1 VRWADAER
9 TGRAVRVARHLGW
22 GLLLVA
28 ILTVGAASPADASP
42 LAPVQG
48 VADAADPCVV
58 DATQRTGQW
67 DCLPFYRWANEA
79 DSFYTNFGRS
89 DAKAVVM
96 QPVVSLLFGI
106 AGLMWRLLQWVTR
119 SALAFDL
126 FNTVEDG
133 GSTPV
138 PLQPVND
145 GFAVI
150 ARVVLSGFGITVLV
164 LAVVLVIVRAARI
177 GGTPLRDL
185 ARPFLCF
192 GLLLFLLARSEPL
205 PGGGAQVGS
214 PAWVAQRGVGMSNV
228 IGDQISSVAPQRVD
242 QDPSDNLLDCSYYVA
257 QMRDSFE
264 DRDEFAGD
272 LVGSVAFQPQLAA
285 HMSSLWEAAY
295 LDVWIEAQFGSDDEL
310 GRRAYCR
317 MLEDRSDISPADQ
330 AALSA
335 AAVESAG
342 GSVPAA
348 GLEGTAPFGRYNDGK
363 DFRRGMVAWAVC
375 GWYAD
380 RSGLEEEVDA
390 RLTPVSGAGFAV
402 NPEFR
407 LMWNLGSPPSEVRA
421 GTCSAWWGIDG
432 SGTTKPPPKGSKCCM
447 LDGDGPFQFGDQ
459 GDIDEAFTVYG
470 EEQLDEEAAAGG
482 EIAPY
487 QDDDR
492 ANLPAAREWV
502 LALNGH
508 NLTDSIP
515 NAFLAI
521 VIAGVYLWA
530 IGGLALG
537 TLIAQFLVLLFF
549 VSLPMLLLVGM
560 WPSPGSDRIFWRCV
574 KTGAGSLFAKAAFVA
589 LLSVLMT
596 LISIIHRLGDVTGAF
611 ETTEAAQVHTAS
623 FGGVMLQAAA
633 PVVAIWAL
641 RWALKDLGLGNIFSI
656 KGAMGLTGRLARGS
670 DAHNDNS
677 GVTNWARGRW
687 DRGRNTRYNLRHSR
701 MEARRNERRKARKDR
716 RGTRGAVPPKEATGE
731 GNGTGDGAAG
741 EGRGA
746 RAKRVLRGGLA
757 VAAGGAVLASPLA
770 GALFVSPPLVGGLA
784 VAGWAA
790 RRSYR
795 NRVGPQD
802 VPEGNG
808 RAPTADELDG
818 ASLDRV
824 GDAYGSHAATV
835 VAAGNVA
842 DPVRAAHHPD
852 VRPAPAEVTREVRGD
867 GRVYVQG
874 PSGLLVPA
882 TAGWGAGDGE
892 RFSAPRGYR
901 DAAGADTVVTGPD
914 RTSRITRPS

>member
-1 VRWADAER
+1 MRWPSGAR
-9 TGRAVRVARHLGW
+9 PGGRAARVARRVSW

-28 ILTVGAASPADASP
+28 ILTVGTASPADASP
-42 LAPVQG
+42 LAPVQAA
-48 VADAADPCVV
+48 ADAADPCAV
-58 DATQRTGQW
+58 DATQRSGQW

-96 QPVVSLLFGI
+96 QPVVSLLYGI
-106 AGLMWRLLQWVTR
+106 AGLMWRLLQWITR

-164 LAVVLVIVRAARI
+164 LAAFLVIVRAARI

-192 GLLLFLLARSEPL
+192 GLLLFLLARAEPL
-205 PGGGAQVGS
+205 PNGGAQVGS

-228 IGDQISSVAPQRVD
+228 IGDQISSVAPQRAD
-242 QDPSDNLLDCSYYVA
+242 QQPPDNLLDCYYYVR
-257 QMRDSFE
+257 QLRQSFE
-264 DRDEFAGD
+264 NRDEFAGD

-285 HMSSLWEAAY
+285 HMSALWEAAY
-295 LDVWIEAQFGSDDEL
+295 LDLWIEAQFGRDDTL

-317 MLEDRSDISPADQ
+317 MLEDRSDIEPSDQ
-330 AALSA
+330 AALTHA
-335 AAVESAG
+335 ALDAEGV
-342 GSVPAA
+342 SVPAA
-348 GLEGTAPFGRYNDGK
+348 GLAGTAPFGRYNDGK
-363 DFRRGMVAWAVC
+363 DYRRGMIGWATC

-380 RSGLEEEVDA
+380 RSGLQEEVDA
-390 RLTPVSGAGFAV
+390 RLVPVSGSGFAV

-407 LMWNLGSPPSEVRA
+407 LMWNLGSPPSEARD
-421 GTCSAWWGIDG
+421 GTCSAWWGVDG
-432 SGTTKPPPKGSKCCM
+432 SGTTKPPPKGSKCC
-447 LDGDGPFQFGDQ
+447 LRDGDGPFQFGDQ

-470 EEQLDEEAAAGG
+470 DEQLDDEAAGQAAV
-482 EIAPY
+482 APY
-487 QDDDR
+487 EDVDR
-492 ANLPAAREWV
+492 ANLATAREWV

-521 VIAGVYLWA
+521 VIASVYLWA

-537 TLIAQFLVLLFF
+537 TLIAQFLVILFF
-549 VSLPMLLLVGM
+549 VSLPLLLLVGM

-596 LISIIHRLGDVTGAF
+596 LISIINRLGDVTGAF
-611 ETTEAAQVHTAS
+611 QTTEGAQVHTAN

-633 PVVAIWAL
+633 PVVAIMAL

-670 DAHNDNS
+670 DAHSDRS
-677 GVTNWARGRW
+677 GVTTWARGRW

-701 MEARRNERRKARKDR
+701 MEARRNERRKARR
-716 RGTRGAVPPKEATGE
+716 ERWGTRGAKGADG
-731 GNGTGDGAAG
+731 GADDGTS
-741 EGRGA
+741 GRG
-746 RAKRVLRGGLA
+746 RRVKRMLKGGVA
-757 VAAGGAVLASPLA
+757 VAAGGAVLAGPLA
-770 GALFVSPPLVGGLA
+770 GAAFVSPPVVGGVAL
-784 VAGWAA
+784 AGWAA
-790 RRSYR
+790 RRAYR

-808 RAPTADELDG
+808 RAPTADELEG
-818 ASLDRV
+818 ADLDRV
-824 GDAYGSHAATV
+824 GEAYGGHAASV

-842 DPVRAAHHPD
+842 DPGRASHHPD
-852 VRPAPAEVTREVRGD
+852 VRPAPVELTREVRGD
-867 GRVYVQG
+867 GRVYVQS
-874 PSGLLVPA
+874 PSGLIVPA

-901 DAAGADTVVTGPD
+901 DAPVADAGTPLTGPP
-914 RTSRITRPS
+914 RTSRITRS